1 MNSAENQKEKIR
13 LRYKGYAEDE
23 LFCIP
28 ANEQKSVFHSSNLIN
43 VAAYARVSTD
53 GINQTSSYEL
63 QRNYY
68 TDYINKNENWKFVGI
83 YADEGITGT
92 QYIHR
97 EEFIRMIEDAKADKI
112 DLIVTKSVSRF
123 ARNTVDC
130 IGIIRELR
138 NKKKP
143 TYIYFETEGINTQD
157 DNYEMALSFCATI
170 AQEESHM
177 KSNIM
182 NSSIEMRFK
191 RGIFLTPPL
200 LGYDKD
206 ENGNLVINEEEAKTV
221 KLIFYL
227 YLSGSSTQQ
236 IANTLMEYGRL
247 TKKGNSKWSPSSIL
261 QILQNER
268 HCGDIIARKTWTPN
282 YLDHK
287 SKKNRND
294 RNMHGRKDNHE
305 AIISRNDFLAVQKII
320 KNAKFG
326 HRGFLPELTVIKDG
340 VFKGFVSINTS
351 WANFTPEDYISA
363 SLSAYTEEEINE
375 VIEFNAQKGDFDY
388 RKFEIVRNQY
398 VNNVNQVSIT
408 FTPDK
413 VYFGTE
419 CFKKFGYVPYVELLI
434 NPTKKLLAVRNADN
448 TKCRNAV
455 KWFRY
460 SKNKINSRPIPG
472 TAFLS
477 TLYEILDWDLENKYK
492 IIGQAKSRNDDSLL
506 LFDLTETSILISQTS
521 KTVQNSVI
529 PKYPLTTNGPKK
541 DLVCYPKKWGSSF
554 GKQYYNQQ
562 ANKLKTLNPET
573 DWKIKQQGEL
583 VESDSNLRTTSP
595 EEVFNQIEEIKQ
607 EIKVELK
614 EYGE

>member
-1 MNSAENQKEKIR
+1 MNSAEHQKDKIR
-13 LRYKGYAEDE
+13 ERYKGLAEEE

-28 ANEQKSVFHSSNLIN
+28 AKEQKSVFHGANIIN

-68 TDYINKNENWKFVGI
+68 TDYINKNANWRFVGI

-97 EEFIRMIEDAKADKI
+97 EEFIKMIDDAKADKI

-206 ENGNLVINEEEAKTV
+206 ENGNLVINEEESKTV

-247 TKKGNSKWSPSSIL
+247 TKKGNTKWSQSTVL

-287 SKKNRND
+287 S
-294 RNMHGRKDNHE
+294 
-305 AIISRNDFLAVQKII
+305 
-320 KNAKFG
+320 
-326 HRGFLPELTVIKDG
+326 
-340 VFKGFVSINTS
+340 
-351 WANFTPEDYISA
+351 
-363 SLSAYTEEEINE
+363 
-375 VIEFNAQKGDFDY
+375 
-388 RKFEIVRNQY
+388 
-398 VNNVNQVSIT
+398 
-408 FTPDK
+408 
-413 VYFGTE
+413 
-419 CFKKFGYVPYVELLI
+419 
-434 NPTKKLLAVRNADN
+434 
-448 TKCRNAV
+448 
-455 KWFRY
+455 
-460 SKNKINSRPIPG
+460 
-472 TAFLS
+472 
-477 TLYEILDWDLENKYK
+477 
-492 IIGQAKSRNDDSLL
+492 
-506 LFDLTETSILISQTS
+506 
-521 KTVQNSVI
+521 
-529 PKYPLTTNGPKK
+529 
-541 DLVCYPKKWGSSF
+541 
-554 GKQYYNQQ
+554 
-562 ANKLKTLNPET
+562 
-573 DWKIKQQGEL
+573 
-583 VESDSNLRTTSP
+583 
-595 EEVFNQIEEIKQ
+595 
-607 EIKVELK
+607 
-614 EYGE
+614 